1 MFAYL
6 HRGARPRTAASLPGV
21 GLRRLAAVAGTATA
35 GLLASAATIPAAF
48 AREVPPA
55 AGSYARRSVTPAH
68 HTVHTISATGLA
80 VWQVALIAVCAA
92 LITAIVS
99 VTLDRAGTGRSAL
112 PSPAARSARPVQMTV
127 RSPI

>member
-6 HRGARPRTAASLPGV
+6 HRGARPRTTASRSGV
-21 GLRRLAAVAGTATA
+21 RLRRLAAVLGVATA

-48 AREVPPA
+48 AREVPPSG
-55 AGSYARRSVTPAH
+55 GSHARSSVTPAP

-80 VWQVALIAVCAA
+80 IWQVALIAVCAA

-99 VTLDRAGTGRSAL
+99 VTLDRAGPGVR
-112 PSPAARSARPVQMTV
+112 PSPHRPPDPPGPVRMTV